1 MSAAVFTPGAFPHIT
16 QAIVSRIS
24 AQDRNTLRAVCRNL
38 RDVVDIHLVA
48 HIDIVALYAED
59 FTTDT
64 SEFGRRPLRVRNAGF
79 IPYELRSYGH
89 GGERVAAFC
98 PATSPTDRSNA
109 LLEHVRAVD
118 LDGGPRARD
127 VAGLI
132 PFLTGVTTVRL
143 CWSTEFCRLGFP
155 RGCWHAGYDEVA
167 KCTVPADTVVSF
179 MRKGSLPAF
188 SSRAARKVTR
198 LVFVHYEYRRDSL
211 HPYSNLT
218 SDLPHVREI
227 VLMFGLSVRTWS
239 HPGSPL
245 HPSLVAAAAAHVTWF
260 GFIQA
265 GSHPKVTVVDIDN
278 MWTWQATG
286 KGLAAGVDC
295 TAVIPA
301 VKAAVAEEIRR
312 TMSMSEQESKEEV
325 ERRFEF
331 LSAPQ
336 YRARVGDDVYALYT
350 ACTPESAVS
359 RLHHIPSALLFP
371 RGYEGEWTYV

>member
-24 AQDRNTLRAVCRNL
+24 ARDRNTLRAVCRNL
-38 RDVVDIHLVA
+38 RDVVDIHVVA

-79 IPYELRSYGH
+79 IPYELRSHGH

-211 HPYSNLT
+211 HPYSNLA
-218 SDLPHVREI
+218 SDLPHVREV

-239 HPGSPL
+239 HPESPL

-260 GFIQA
+260 
-265 GSHPKVTVVDIDN
+265 
-278 MWTWQATG
+278 
-286 KGLAAGVDC
+286 GLAAGVDC

-312 TMSMSEQESKEEV
+312 AMSMSEQESKEEV

-331 LSAPQ
+331 LSAAQ